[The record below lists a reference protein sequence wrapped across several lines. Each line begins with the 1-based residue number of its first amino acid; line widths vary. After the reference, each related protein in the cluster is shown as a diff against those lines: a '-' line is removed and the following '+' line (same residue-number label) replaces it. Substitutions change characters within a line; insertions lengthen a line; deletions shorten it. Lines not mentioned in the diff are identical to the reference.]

1 MVNAM
6 KKFSTLFMLA
16 LMSSGMFAVP
26 TYLVQTGYDSDAK
39 WSSSVVTA
47 TGAQLVDL
55 RVSGQELDEWIN
67 TTTGC
72 EIWLAAGMYYVNAG
86 MTAVLNYQL
95 YGGFAGTES
104 ALDDRI
110 SDGWQFANPTII
122 DGDSHRIVLDGKN
135 VQGTTWNGLTFRN
148 SQGNNGGVA
157 RLHTNS
163 RIENCLFVSNTASN
177 QGGVLQTYNGNNI
190 VVSGCCFENNKG
202 VQGGAIYVNNAA
214 NNTYTVNGCSF
225 KNNEATGTANAGG
238 AIHCQGKGIMQINA
252 CVFDGN
258 KAAGNGDAVSSDIKA
273 DAAAKTSI
281 TNCLLFDQS
290 GQKHAVYLAEGV
302 IYNCTFANNAGG
314 AVYTAGTDLK
324 TIANNIIWGVN
335 AEECRLALADNANT
349 SLKNNAIGK
358 MITYEN
364 MVQENNV
371 EIDTLHTTYFKDV
384 ALKDFHLTASAT
396 AMIGAGLDLSTDGVT
411 TDLAGD
417 SRTAGSYDIG
427 CYIYVEE
434 EPTGCENVTTER
446 MDGIRYNLQ
455 GQRVGEDYHGIV
467 IMDGKKYLQQ

>member
-1 MVNAM
+1 M
-6 KKFSTLFMLA
+6 KRISTLCMLA
-16 LMSSGMFAVP
+16 LISSGMFAVP
-26 TYLVQTGYDSDAK
+26 AYLVQTGYGTDAK
-39 WSSSVVTA
+39 WSSSVVNA
-47 TGAQLVDL
+47 MGAQLVDL
-55 RVSGQELDEWIN
+55 KVSGQELDEWIN

-72 EIWLAAGMYYVNAG
+72 EIWLAAGTYYVNSG
-86 MTAVLNYQL
+86 ITAVLNYRL
-95 YGGFAGTES
+95 YGGFVGTES
-104 ALDDRI
+104 MVDDRV
-110 SDGWQFANPTII
+110 SDGWQFANPSII
-122 DGDSHRIVLDGKN
+122 DGDNHRIVLDGKN

-148 SQGNNGGVA
+148 SQGYNGGVA

-190 VVSGCCFENNKG
+190 VVCGCCFENNEAM
-202 VQGGAIYVNNAA
+202 QGGAVYVNNAA
-214 NNTYTVNGCSF
+214 SNTYTLDGCCF

-252 CVFDGN
+252 CVFEGN
-258 KAAGNGDAVSSDIKA
+258 EAAGNGDAVSSDIKG
-273 DAAAKTSI
+273 DAASKTSI

-314 AVYTAGTDLK
+314 AVYTTGTDQK

-335 AEECRLALADNANT
+335 AGECRLTLADNANS

-358 MITYEN
+358 LVNYQN

-371 EIDTLHTTYFKDV
+371 EIDTLQITHFKDV
-384 ALKDFHLTASAT
+384 VLKDFHLTASAI
-396 AMIGAGLDLSTDGVT
+396 AMIGTGMDLSVEGIT
-411 TDLAGD
+411 TDLAGAT
-417 SRTAGSYDIG
+417 RTAGSYDMG

-434 EPTGCENVTTER
+434 VNPPLGYENVSAGR
-446 MDGIRYNLQ
+446 MGGIRYNVQ
-455 GQRVGEDYHGIV
+455 GQRVGGDYRGIV
-467 IMDGKKYLQQ
+467 IMDGKKYVQQ